1 MTDSLA
7 RIGRKIGGARQ
18 LGSVVH
24 AMKALATSSIGQYE
38 SAVRALRDYLG
49 NVELGLA
56 VCLRTRPLPPDFVDG
71 EPARLIAI
79 AFGSDQGLVGRFNE
93 AVADHAQEFLARHS
107 SVSSILV
114 VGERLAERLVQLGR
128 SPGTVAPVP
137 SSVAAIAP
145 LVARLLVQI
154 EANRITGSRLA
165 VHVFFNRADER
176 SSFTPASVRLLPL
189 DARWQRRLAQLPW
202 PTKSLPEPIGPLEAN
217 LRAHLREYLFVS
229 LFHACAE
236 SLSSENASR
245 LAAMQRAERNIE
257 SLLEELTRAFND
269 LRQGAIDEELFDVIA
284 GYRSIPAR

>member
-7 RIGRKIGGARQ
+7 RLGRKIEGARQ

-24 AMKALATSSIGQYE
+24 AMKALATLSIGQYE
-38 SAVRALRDYLG
+38 SAVRALRDYLY

-56 VCLRTRPLPPDFVDG
+56 VCLRTQPPPPDFTDG
-71 EPARLIAI
+71 EPTLIIAI
-79 AFGSDQGLVGRFNE
+79 VIGSDQGLVGRFNE
-93 AVADHAQEFLARHS
+93 AVADHAKEFLARHP
-107 SVSSILV
+107 SVSRIWV
-114 VGERLAERLVQLGR
+114 VGERLSERFAHHGS

-137 SSVAAIAP
+137 GSVAAIAP

-154 EANRITGSRLA
+154 EASRVPGSRLA

-176 SSFTPASVRLLPL
+176 TTFAPSSARLLPL

-202 PTKSLPEPIGPLEAN
+202 PTKNLPEPIGHLEAN

-236 SLSSENASR
+236 SLASENASR

-257 SLLEELTRAFND
+257 SLLEELTRAFNGS
-269 LRQGAIDEELFDVIA
+269 RQTAIDEELFDVIA
-284 GYRSIPAR
+284 GYRAISAR